1 MASLSSARP
10 KEYFSI
16 IAADRMVPMGLALS
30 CPAMSGALPWIGS
43 YSPRVPSPKLEDG
56 IMPML
61 PVIMLASSER
71 ISPNMFSVTITS
83 NWDGSF
89 TICMDALST
98 YI

>member
-1 MASLSSARP
+1 MAFESLSD
-10 KEYFSI
+10 K
-16 IAADRMVPMGLALS
+16 LASVFKKLR
-30 CPAMSGALPWIGS
+30 GKGKLPWIGS

-56 IMPML
+56 IMPIL